1 MRLIAHRGCAARGP
15 ENTLGAIERA
25 LPHVDA
31 VEVDV
36 RRCGSGDLVVVHDAT
51 LSRVAGVDRRVAD
64 VDVAT
69 LRELSVLGSD
79 QSIPR
84 LADVVDH
91 LPDRVGLNVELKE
104 RGLAADVEAAVA
116 DHPDVWVSSFD
127 ASALAGTTLPRAFLF
142 AGDGDGNGNGDGT
155 DDTDWADGLAVAR
168 DFDCDAVHPR
178 YELVTGAPG
187 RVDEAHDA
195 GLAVNVWTPPVE
207 AVPRLQR
214 VGVDGVI
221 VDDWDVPVA

>member
-15 ENTLGAIERA
+15 ENTLAAVERA

-36 RRCGSGDLVVVHDAT
+36 RRCGSGDVVVVHDAT

-84 LADVVDH
+84 LADVVDR

-116 DHPDVWVSSFD
+116 DHPGVWVSSFD
-127 ASALAGTTLPRAFLF
+127 AGALAETTLPRAFLF
-142 AGDGDGNGNGDGT
+142 AGDRDGNGT
-155 DDTDWADGLAVAR
+155 DDTDWSDGLAVAR
-168 DFDCDAVHPR
+168 DLDCDAVHPQ
-178 YELVTGAPG
+178 YELVADAPE

-214 VGVDGVI
+214 VGVDGVV
-221 VDDWDVPVA
+221 VDDWDVAVE